1 MPPKTLVF
9 KSLLIER
16 RGVTQG
22 SEKNQIFK
30 IFLSVKFVLFLHETT
45 SLKNFKGSCK
55 KERTGVTN
63 YFGGYALTGGQ
74 GGLAP
79 WLMLGGGVGAGIGGL
94 SGYNQ
99 WNTNKTEYDDILK
112 QQKACDAGLAAGTPV
127 GMQEDGTPVTRE
139 DLDTGKVR
147 VVRASEEGAF
157 VFERVGKSNFDKDT
171 PTAELKNGLSVDTE
185 GHFWDANGNRAP
197 APTDQPAQHVANTTP
212 FVNTPVGTLGGTA
225 ADGSLRYVGYYKPNS
240 SLENLAGL
248 VYHKYWVHDAGH
260 DNGGYAIFAV
270 PRNGQH
276 NLTNSPEDYVWYR
289 ENPSANAP
297 TPINLED
304 VYDYVQATDIQ
315 GGIHLFDNKPV
326 TRRRNRAHRTQQE
339 FNTHWFF
346 QNERGPY
353 NAYTQ

>member
-112 QQKACDAGLAAGTPV
+112 QQKAWDAGLAAGTPV
-127 GMQEDGTPVTRE
+127 GMLEDGTPVTRE

-225 ADGSLRYVGYYKPNS
+225 ADGSLRYVGYYKPGS
-240 SLENLAGL
+240 SLENVTGS